1 MLLHECPLKF
11 HLIKQ
16 KIHKMFTMISHF
28 DNFFILLH
36 SRCSSSIMSKF
47 TVYISPPTYLEQW
60 LRHEFWDVETSRVK
74 LPRGSSA
81 YEVLKASL
89 QKTPTGY
96 VSSEEEGSLPVS
108 VPSIKGIDMAKFCF
122 VSESGKVAV
131 VSACKNLFRV
141 NFINELKSLFV
152 LDVPITDVVYNYM
165 DRHGIE
171 RTEQNWEAIRQMFYR
186 QRKKDLLKT

>member
-1 MLLHECPLKF
+1 
-11 HLIKQ
+11 
-16 KIHKMFTMISHF
+16 
-28 DNFFILLH
+28 
-36 SRCSSSIMSKF
+36 MSKF
-47 TVYISPPTYLEQW
+47 TVYITPPKYLEQW
-60 LRHEFWDVETSRVK
+60 LRHEFWDEETSRVS

-81 YEVLKASL
+81 HEVLKSSL
-89 QKTPTGY
+89 QRTPKGY
-96 VSSEEEGSLPVS
+96 SSSEEEGSLPVS
-108 VPSIKGIDMAKFCF
+108 VPSIKGIDPAKFCF

-152 LDVPITDVVYNYM
+152 LDVPITEVVYNYM

-186 QRKKDLLKT
+186 QRKKDLAKI